1 MGAAGVQV
9 LRCTGPETCM
19 SAPAGEIANEL
30 VLLEYNEESREKGS
44 KGVRSQVSPS
54 CETEVFTEKQNFKE
68 DDETYRVLVFVLWVL
83 FVCLVACPLLFKTF

>member
-1 MGAAGVQV
+1 MSKAYSIPGGYFLDLARVFQYVNEGREIKAMGVVGVQV

-44 KGVRSQVSPS
+44 KGVRS
-54 CETEVFTEKQNFKE
+54 
-68 DDETYRVLVFVLWVL
+68 
-83 FVCLVACPLLFKTF
+83 